1 MIKANINF
9 DLRFDMYNYFELYDD
24 IESGESYLKL
34 KDEDAF
40 EEELYEDVKSQ
51 AATRILN
58 DIVIDENEYKKLLK
72 QLIDENK
79 DAIINKVVDKI
90 SKSLLLNKEIKDLR
104 KKLND

>member
-9 DLRFDMYNYFELYDD
+9 DLRFDPNNYFESYED
-24 IESGESYLKL
+24 IESGEAYLKL

-40 EEELYEDVKSQ
+40 EEELYEDVKSH
-51 AATRILN
+51 ALTRILN
-58 DIVIDENEYKKLLK
+58 DVVIDKNEYKKLFK
-72 QLIDENK
+72 QVIDENK
-79 DAIINKVVDKI
+79 DAIIDKVVDKV

>member
-9 DLRFDMYNYFELYDD
+9 DLRFDLNNYFESYEDTK
-24 IESGESYLKL
+24 SGEAYLKL

-51 AATRILN
+51 AVTRILN
-58 DIVIDENEYKKLLK
+58 DTVINEDEYKKLLK
-72 QLIDENK
+72 QVIDENK
-79 DAIINKVVDKI
+79 DTIINKVVDKI

-104 KKLND
+104 EKLND

>member
-9 DLRFDMYNYFELYDD
+9 DLRFDLNNYFESYEDT
-24 IESGESYLKL
+24 ESGEAYLKL

-40 EEELYEDVKSQ
+40 EEELYEDVKNQ
-51 AATRILN
+51 AAKCILI
-58 DIVIDENEYKKLLK
+58 DRVINEDEYKKLLK

-79 DAIINKVVDKI
+79 DAIINKIVDKV

>member
-9 DLRFDMYNYFELYDD
+9 DLRFDLNNYFELYDD

-58 DIVIDENEYKKLLK
+58 NTVINEDEYKKLLNK
-72 QLIDENK
+72 LID
-79 DAIINKVVDKI
+79 
-90 SKSLLLNKEIKDLR
+90 
-104 KKLND
+104 